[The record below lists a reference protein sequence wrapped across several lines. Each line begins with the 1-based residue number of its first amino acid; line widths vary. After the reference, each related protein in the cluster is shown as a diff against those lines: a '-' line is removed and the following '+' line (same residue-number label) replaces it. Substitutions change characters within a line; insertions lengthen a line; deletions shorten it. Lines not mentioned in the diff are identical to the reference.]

1 MKDALL
7 PHAILIGPY
16 KSGSTF
22 LRAFFSAHPD
32 IQWSRHAHFLQNDT
46 VYKRIGN
53 DLYLD
58 RAGPGKLVVD
68 MFEGIATGYLYP
80 GPEPVPLSFRLSQ
93 MSHYETDGLRVDHQ
107 ELARRISTISP
118 DIKVIILMREQVAWL
133 RSVYH
138 HFIEHMESRDRS
150 FITFLRTLEGKTALS
165 AGMFDRTIEAYCSQL
180 SSDRVLTVQLE
191 RMVSQPDSVFID
203 LCEFL
208 GVPPIKNNLPE
219 SAKNTGKDLRAGV
232 LIRLFS
238 RLGLEKDDYEK
249 IRPYI
254 WPIKNVLKYLVP
266 NRDPINRE
274 TRALLQAIYS
284 VSNYRSSQMINIDLS
299 ELGYST

>member
-32 IQWSRHAHFLQNDT
+32 IQWSRNAHFLQNDD
-46 VYKRIGN
+46 VYKRIGS
-53 DLYLD
+53 DFYPD
-58 RAGPGKLVVD
+58 RAAPGKTVVD
-68 MFEGIATGYLYP
+68 MFEGIATGYIYP
-80 GPEPVPLSFRLSQ
+80 GPDPVPLSYRMSQ
-93 MSHYETDGLRVDHQ
+93 TSHYETEVLRVDHQ
-107 ELARRISTISP
+107 ELARRISMISP

-150 FITFLRTLEGKTALS
+150 FNTFLSTLEGKTALS
-165 AGMFDRTIEAYCSQL
+165 AGMFDKTIDAYCSQL

-191 RMVSQPDSVFID
+191 RIVTQPDAVFID
-203 LCEFL
+203 LCEYL
-208 GVPPIKNNLPE
+208 GVPAIENNLPE
-219 SAKNTGKDLRAGV
+219 SAKNTGKDLRSGV

-238 RLGLEKDDYEK
+238 SLGLEKEDYEK

-254 WPIKNVLKYLVP
+254 WPIKNMLKYLVP
-266 NRDPINRE
+266 KRDPINRE
-274 TRALLQAIYS
+274 TRELLQAIYS
-284 VSNYRSSQMINIDLS
+284 VSNYRASQMIDIDLS
-299 ELGYST
+299 ELGYSI